1 MPTGPPQNAPAPDKQ
16 VEPDNALGPLIAPDK
31 QAQPGKAPG
40 TGTVTAFEG
49 AAPDQPLQPADEA
62 LPIAFRAPLAQDA
75 PATSLRKYLVLAAV
89 LVAAAAA
96 VWLGVRAANPPTT
109 PTMRSETAAPAP
121 AGMTAQA
128 ARPQSVPA
136 GAPPSVPEPAA
147 ATGTPTSPVAGA
159 TAAAAPSAAAATATA
174 ERFEIVVASFR
185 IDAGA
190 TSVAA
195 QVTALGL
202 PNRRRVLDGWQ
213 QVLAGPFASRA
224 EAEEAQQRLD
234 RAGLTRTQIVVTA
247 R

>member
-1 MPTGPPQNAPAPDKQ
+1 
-16 VEPDNALGPLIAPDK
+16 V
-31 QAQPGKAPG
+31 
-40 TGTVTAFEG
+40 
-49 AAPDQPLQPADEA
+49 
-62 LPIAFRAPLAQDA
+62 
-75 PATSLRKYLVLAAV
+75 
-89 LVAAAAA
+89 
-96 VWLGVRAANPPTT
+96 
-109 PTMRSETAAPAP
+109 
-121 AGMTAQA
+121 
-128 ARPQSVPA
+128 
-136 GAPPSVPEPAA
+136 
-147 ATGTPTSPVAGA
+147 
-159 TAAAAPSAAAATATA
+159 AAATATA

-190 TSVAA
+190 ASVAA